1 MASRQT
7 TTLKVYGSR
16 GGARSGHKPLSQD
29 TAGHEDASTAAVSG
43 PGLSEGRRLVIPL
56 FQQLELSLSAGPKA
70 SISAL
75 KRKSTAT
82 SNLHSFF
89 GASQPTKKL
98 RLIGNSQKSSS
109 SKQSSS
115 NENVTNTPALTQLH
129 FLPSKSILVTCK
141 SCDLS
146 YTRGAQ
152 EDEELHRTHCLRVA
166 RAMEWSRE
174 ERILEQ
180 PLGTGTTDVEL
191 IEDRCVLPNGI
202 VGRIL
207 RIRCDVTK
215 GKLGQKVTTLLS
227 TVNKV
232 LSAPSLP
239 HSSLQLSK
247 AYVMV
252 IPTKPSKS
260 LGSGSGNDTSAK
272 RSNAEHIVGCVITTR
287 ITEAMRVVDIDEL
300 GTSNTPKS
308 DLVCVDIGS
317 SGGNIYCDPTPVP
330 ATLGIPRLFVV
341 PSHRRQGIAR
351 ALLDA
356 AAKTAIWGCP
366 LDPTSGQIAFSQP
379 TASGHVV
386 MKGWG
391 GHNIRVYEE

>member
-1 MASRQT
+1 MESRQT
-7 TTLKVYGSR
+7 ATLKVYGSR
-16 GGARSGHKPLSQD
+16 GRTSSGHKPLSQD
-29 TAGHEDASTAAVSG
+29 ITGHQNMSAAIVSG
-43 PGLSEGRRLVIPL
+43 SGSFE
-56 FQQLELSLSAGPKA
+56 GPKA

-75 KRKSTAT
+75 KRKSTAM

-89 GASQPTKKL
+89 GARQPTKKL
-98 RLIGNSQKSSS
+98 KRARPQKISS
-109 SKQSSS
+109 SKQPSS

-166 RAMEWSRE
+166 RGMEWSRE
-174 ERILEQ
+174 EHILEQ
-180 PLGTGTTDVEL
+180 PLGMGTSDVEL
-191 IEDRCVLPNGI
+191 IEDRCVLPNGM

-207 RIRCDVTK
+207 RIRCDITK
-215 GKLGQKVTTLLS
+215 GKLGQKVITLLS
-227 TVNKV
+227 TVNKI

-252 IPTKPSKS
+252 IPAKSSKS
-260 LGSGSGNDTSAK
+260 LGSGSRNDTSAK
-272 RSNAEHIVGCVITTR
+272 RPNAEHIVGCVIATR
-287 ITEAMRVVDIDEL
+287 ITEAMRVVEINEL
-300 GTSNTPKS
+300 GASNTPGS
-308 DLVCVDIGS
+308 DLVCVDIGD
-317 SGGNIYCDPTPVP
+317 SGGNVYCDPSHVP
-330 ATLGIPRLFVV
+330 ATLGIARLFVV

-351 ALLDA
+351 TLLDA

-366 LDPTSGQIAFSQP
+366 LDPAGGQIAFSQP
-379 TASGHVV
+379 TASGHAV
-386 MKGWG
+386 MRDWG
-391 GHNIRVYEE
+391 GHNICIYEE